1 MRELSLAENCQEQR
15 AVLSK
20 ELSQAGSYLEQ
31 TTEPRA
37 IFRELSRNQS
47 QVEHM
52 TPAMTHD
59 LILSCL
65 FTLLSD
71 TSLRTL
77 SKLSLVLGR
86 LDFQ

>member
-37 IFRELSRNQS
+37 IYRELSRDPS
-47 QVEHM
+47 
-52 TPAMTHD
+52 PADYKAVSLHD
-59 LILSCL
+59 VI
-65 FTLLSD
+65 
-71 TSLRTL
+71 
-77 SKLSLVLGR
+77 
-86 LDFQ
+86 